1 MSYRPCSTYV
11 SYLHPASSSRTSG
24 LATLL
29 GVSGVVKLG
38 VDIPAL
44 LAEWGLGDGA
54 AGAALVGGTVASLA
68 AASAAN
74 ALCVPLHFGA
84 AVYGTQLQERFARVA
99 ADAEASAKGWTQRQD
114 FQRQQQQQNQ
124 QQQQKQHEA
133 QEPQEQA
140 HGGGSEDN
148 TGEDGGRKQKDDAKK
163 DQDPRGKHQE
173 MIMGGFSMVLLALSL
188 VISMYGVKVMA
199 TTGADALAAATAAPS
214 DAAATG
220 NGSSLAV
227 PAVAA
232 ADTAA
237 PDSGLGASP
246 GPAACFEGDATE
258 APPVASMGG
267 VDPAGCEFRTSG
279 SSDPYVK

>member
-84 AVYGTQLQERFARVA
+84 AVYGTQLQETFARVA

-114 FQRQQQQQNQ
+114 FQRQQK
-124 QQQQKQHEA
+124 QQKQHEA

-148 TGEDGGRKQKDDAKK
+148 TGENGGRKQKDDAKK

-199 TTGADALAAATAAPS
+199 TAGADALAAATAAPP
-214 DAAATG
+214 DAAAPR

-227 PAVAA
+227 PAVAT

-237 PDSGLGASP
+237 ADSGLGASP
-246 GPAACFEGDATE
+246 GPAASFEGDATE
-258 APPVASMGG
+258 APLVASMGG